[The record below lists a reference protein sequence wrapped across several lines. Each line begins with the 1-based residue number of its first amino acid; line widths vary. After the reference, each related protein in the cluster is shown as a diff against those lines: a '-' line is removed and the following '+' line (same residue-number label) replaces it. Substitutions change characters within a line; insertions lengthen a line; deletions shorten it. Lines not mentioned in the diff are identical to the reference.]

1 MKRISVAYVIIL
13 GASFLLLTGIL
24 LTLFASS
31 NKSKVKASVDF
42 DDLAPGLNIDLAYYM
57 TDTQADN
64 SRRRKKEEELL
75 SLLNA

>member
-1 MKRISVAYVIIL
+1 MPIVAYVIIL
-13 GASFLLLTGIL
+13 GASLLLLTGVL

-31 NKSKVKASVDF
+31 NKPNFKPDVEF

-57 TDTQADN
+57 ADSQAD
-64 SRRRKKEEELL
+64 SRYRRKKEEELL